1 MGFKCR
7 SPQVP
12 LGHHAMDKEAKKRPT
27 GPDSLFYGSVLQ
39 LGGDV
44 VASAWKTARC
54 AGRQI

>member
-7 SPQVP
+7 SSQFS

-44 VASAWKTARC
+44 VASAWKAARC

>member
-1 MGFKCR
+1 
-7 SPQVP
+7 
-12 LGHHAMDKEAKKRPT
+12 MDKEAKKRPI

-44 VASAWKTARC
+44 VASAWKAARC